1 MITPR
6 VCDKHGHDLEGDK
19 KRKMESHEMLKVDQE
34 HQVSAIKKGFEYF
47 EKRLD
52 LDDFGKNLFRL

>member
-1 MITPR
+1 MQ
-6 VCDKHGHDLEGDK
+6 
-19 KRKMESHEMLKVDQE
+19 SHEMLKVVQDQ
-34 HQVSAIKKGFEYF
+34 QVSAIKKGFEYF